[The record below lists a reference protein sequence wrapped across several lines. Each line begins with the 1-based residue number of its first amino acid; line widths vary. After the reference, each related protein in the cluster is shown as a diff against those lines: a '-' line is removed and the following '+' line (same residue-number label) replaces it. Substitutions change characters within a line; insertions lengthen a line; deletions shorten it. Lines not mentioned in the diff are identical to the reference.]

1 MMVEIALAHITL
13 NAVPFSHIKNF
24 QIIYKFQDDNLF
36 LLEKKIC
43 YFILILFYFFKK
55 CIFKSKWYMHKT
67 RYFRRY

>member
-36 LLEKKIC
+36 LLEKK
-43 YFILILFYFFKK
+43 YLLLYTFFILFF
-55 CIFKSKWYMHKT
+55 
-67 RYFRRY
+67 